1 MTRLIR
7 VLGLLMLS
15 VLLLAGCDKSSTEP
29 DDNNNNTVNGDFT
42 VTVGPGTTPQYS
54 WNAGNAFSVSV
65 VRTATP
71 TTIVW
76 GIATPGQGNIAS
88 PATHGATPGGAVPTA
103 IGTVETTLTSG
114 VEYRVSVTLLDGK
127 TGWTE
132 FTP

>member
-15 VLLLAGCDKSSTEP
+15 VLLLAACDKSSTEP
-29 DDNNNNTVNGDFT
+29 EENNTVNGDFA
-42 VTVGPGTTPQYS
+42 VTVGSGSRPQYS

-88 PATHGATPGGAVPTA
+88 PATHGAIPAGAVPTA
-103 IGTVETTLTSG
+103 IGTVESTLTSG
-114 VEYRVSVTLLDGK
+114 VKYRVSVTLLDGK

>member
-1 MTRLIR
+1 MTRFLKMFVIL
-7 VLGLLMLS
+7 VLGGLLVVACGDS
-15 VLLLAGCDKSSTEP
+15 GTEP
-29 DDNNNNTVNGDFT
+29 EDNNNNTVNGDFT
-42 VTVGPGTTPQYS
+42 VTVGSGTTPQYS